1 MLLIIYHLTT
11 KKSSKL
17 SNVPP
22 KHKTPENRFTAN
34 ASAFSS
40 KTIFYRPIAF
50 VNSHTIIG
58 CFLQYARFHRDTI
71 IHGGI
76 CVYTQV
82 IEHIHIA
89 IGMPHTGNCITSQSY
104 SSWWPG
110 LKHNTIYHQT
120 RHYIPS
126 NTILYTIKHNTILSN
141 TLLHH

>member
-1 MLLIIYHLTT
+1 MYLQNTKLPKIDLLQMQVHFHQEQFSTSL
-11 KKSSKL
+11 L
-17 SNVPP
+17 SI
-22 KHKTPENRFTAN
+22 H
-34 ASAFSS
+34 
-40 KTIFYRPIAF
+40 
-50 VNSHTIIG
+50 SHTIIG

-120 RHYIPS
+120 QHYIPS
-126 NTILYTIKHNTILSN
+126 NTTQYYQTHYYTIKHEMNGWMKQSILWH
-141 TLLHH
+141 LRWD